1 MCDEIDGI
9 QLNFSSDNML
19 LLNLLLAFL
28 MFGIAL
34 DLKTTHFKELFKY
47 PKKSLVGIASQYL
60 VLPFITY
67 LIVLVMRPCPSIA
80 LGIFLLGACPGGNMS
95 NFLSSLAK
103 GNVALSVTLT
113 ATSTLLAPLMTPL
126 NFAFY
131 GSMYGPTAELMKEIS
146 VDPVEL
152 FVTII
157 VILGIPLAIGMFVN
171 YKFPNFTKKIMRP
184 IQIVSVIIFM
194 CFIVFAFLKNADIF
208 IDIIGMIFLLVLLHN
223 GLAMLS
229 GYGLGAL
236 FKLTFQDKKCLA
248 IETGIHNAALGL
260 IIIFTFFNG
269 MGGMAV
275 VAGWWGIWDLVTGFT
290 IATIWSRM
298 AAKQAAKI

>member
-47 PKKSLVGIASQYL
+47 PKKSLVGIASQYI

-131 GSMYGPTAELMKEIS
+131 GSIYGPTAELMKEIS

-184 IQIVSVIIFM
+184 IQIISVII
-194 CFIVFAFLKNADIF
+194 
-208 IDIIGMIFLLVLLHN
+208 
-223 GLAMLS
+223 
-229 GYGLGAL
+229 
-236 FKLTFQDKKCLA
+236 
-248 IETGIHNAALGL
+248 
-260 IIIFTFFNG
+260 
-269 MGGMAV
+269 
-275 VAGWWGIWDLVTGFT
+275 
-290 IATIWSRM
+290 
-298 AAKQAAKI
+298 